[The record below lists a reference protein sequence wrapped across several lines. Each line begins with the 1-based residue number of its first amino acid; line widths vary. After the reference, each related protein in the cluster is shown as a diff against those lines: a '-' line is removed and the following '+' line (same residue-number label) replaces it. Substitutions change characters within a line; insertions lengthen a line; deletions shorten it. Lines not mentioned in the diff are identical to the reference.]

1 MRAFTA
7 LPVAVLAGA
16 ALMAAPAAARVEK
29 DISPCVAGRIAL
41 ENGESAE
48 AIELLEA
55 CLDTEDLAPDREVG
69 IYAGL
74 GAAFLTEERYED
86 ALAAYNFAF
95 AIVETQ
101 RAELAE
107 PTLWR
112 NRGIARAEL
121 GQLEAALDDLQQ
133 AAAEMPEDVM
143 TQLTLGIVYQ
153 DMDRPA
159 DAVVAYD
166 HVVRLRPEWMGAW
179 INRSSALLD
188 AGMTAAAVE
197 DARRAVELD
206 PNAGTTLNMLCWTLI
221 QDGRPATA
229 LPLCEQAVEAEP
241 DSGAIVHS
249 HAAALEALGRL
260 DEALPLYRRAWQ
272 LAPDDPEIAADYER
286 THNP

>member
-1 MRAFTA
+1 MRAFIL
-7 LPVAVLAGA
+7 LPAFA
-16 ALMAAPAAARVEK
+16 ALTAAIAAPAALAEK
-29 DISPCVAGRIAL
+29 DISPCAAGRLAL
-41 ENGESAE
+41 ESGESGE
-48 AIELLEA
+48 AIDLLEA
-55 CLDTEDLAPDREVG
+55 CLDTEELTPDQEVG

-74 GAAFLTEERYED
+74 GAAFLTEERYQD
-86 ALAAYNFAF
+86 ALEAYNFAF

-101 RAELAE
+101 RAEVAE

-121 GQLEAALDDLQQ
+121 GQLEPALEDLEQ
-133 AAAEMPEDVM
+133 AAAAMPDDVM
-143 TQLTLGIVYQ
+143 THLTLGIVYQ
-153 DMDRPA
+153 DMSRPA

-179 INRSSALLD
+179 INRSSALLE
-188 AGMTAAAVE
+188 AGMTADAVD

-206 PNAGTTLNMLCWTLI
+206 PTDGTTLNMLCWTLI
-221 QDGRPATA
+221 KDGRPATA

-249 HAAALEALGRL
+249 HATALEALGRL

-272 LAPDDPEIAADYER
+272 LAPDDPEITADYER